1 MEEFAV
7 LMGSAVDEG
16 EFVLRRLA
24 RGILGRAYKDCQ
36 GEGLQLGGLTDNADP
51 EEVRRR
57 MAAEL
62 AEDGEAWL
70 RGHSCDG
77 AISCEEVLRVMRV
90 VSMSGPDFL
99 ERALAGVPWP
109 KGERRW

>member
-1 MEEFAV
+1 MEECALLF
-7 LMGSAVDEG
+7 GTAVDQG
-16 EFVLRRLA
+16 NFVLRRLA

-36 GEGLQLGGLTDNADP
+36 GEGLQLGGLTDNKYP

-62 AEDGEAWL
+62 AEDAEAWL
-70 RGHSCDG
+70 RGHTSGLVSCDD
-77 AISCEEVLRVMRV
+77 VLRVMRV
-90 VSMSGPDFL
+90 LSMSGPDFV

>member
-1 MEEFAV
+1 
-7 LMGSAVDEG
+7 
-16 EFVLRRLA
+16 
-24 RGILGRAYKDCQ
+24 
-36 GEGLQLGGLTDNADP
+36 LGGLTDNPDP
-51 EEVRRR
+51 E
-57 MAAEL
+57 AARERIARGL

-70 RGHSCDG
+70 RGHSYDP
-77 AISCEEVLRVMRV
+77 AISCEEVLRVMRI